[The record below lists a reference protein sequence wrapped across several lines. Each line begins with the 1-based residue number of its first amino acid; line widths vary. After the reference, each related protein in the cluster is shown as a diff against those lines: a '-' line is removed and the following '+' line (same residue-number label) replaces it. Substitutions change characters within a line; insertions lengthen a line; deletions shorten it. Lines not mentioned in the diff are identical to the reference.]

1 MRVSIV
7 IPAYNEE
14 KRLPPML
21 KGYAAYFEQLR
32 KHENIDYE
40 LLVVINK
47 STDRTLDVVKSMQR
61 IYPKIRYLDLPE
73 KGKGLAI
80 IAGFKDALKRPNE
93 LIGFADADMA
103 TPPEAFY
110 DLVRHID
117 PYDGVI
123 AARWRKESV
132 VTRQTTFFRVKS
144 SIFNLIVRALFLF
157 PYSDTQCGAKLFT
170 RKAVEHMHDKLG
182 ITRWAFDID
191 LLYKLRTAG
200 FSVIEI
206 PTVWESKDDSRIKL
220 ISASIEMLL
229 AVVRLRLVHSPLAFM
244 VKAYDR
250 LPQQLK
256 MHHRIWIQ

>member
-1 MRVSIV
+1 MTSTISK
-7 IPAYNEE
+7 YNLDKDKKVLGKKWFTTYSGWFSDED
-14 KRLPPML
+14 
-21 KGYAAYFEQLR
+21 
-32 KHENIDYE
+32 NIQSFIKTVTPY
-40 LLVVINK
+40 LSQK
-47 STDRTLDVVKSMQR
+47 S
-61 IYPKIRYLDLPE
+61 
-73 KGKGLAI
+73 LAI